1 MNSPFGDHVDVPVER
16 HGSGERYRM
25 VSVDPAFTPQEGDVE
40 SIVAVTNEPLV
51 HRFLFRDRI
60 GKRRYLA
67 DDAREFLQWARDGW
81 FSGEHLIFLLR
92 DPSGVIGACI
102 DIGRLDGSREALIGY
117 WASTRHRG
125 VMTNAVAC
133 LAGLAKAAGY
143 RKLVALVEPENRRSR
158 AVVERA
164 GFACL
169 GSVEHPITIFDRPVG
184 TTKRFLSFEH
194 AL

>member
-16 HGSGERYRM
+16 HGYGECYRM
-25 VSVDPAFTPQEGDVE
+25 VSIDGGFSPREGDIE
-40 SIVAVTNEPLV
+40 AIVAVANEPLL

-60 GKRRYLA
+60 GERRYLA

-81 FSGEHLIFLLR
+81 SSGEHLIFLLR
-92 DPSGVIGACI
+92 SPSGVIGACI
-102 DIGRLDGSREALIGY
+102 DVGRLDASGEALIGY
-117 WASTRHRG
+117 WASSRHRG

-169 GSVEHPITIFDRPVG
+169 GSVEHPITIFDHPLG
-184 TTKRFLSFEH
+184 TTKRFLNYEH